1 MTAIPN
7 MDDTSI
13 DAPVA
18 WHYGDPFRE
27 QRLLLD
33 GTAQIDLSHYG
44 VVLVSGEDRLS
55 WLHSLTSQD
64 FLSEFVSL
72 QALILSPQGHLE
84 HDLHAIE
91 DGTQTWLIVEPGTS
105 NALTKY
111 LTMMKFMLRV
121 DVQDVSA
128 DFAVIGSSGWVDSE
142 YPTWHSPIAFA
153 IPGNVTDIYVANRP
167 DTWQV
172 SQIIVPRLQLDEV
185 LNSKPV
191 VGTWAWDAHRIRAG
205 VPRLGFE
212 SDTRTIPHEL
222 GLIAAAV
229 HLNKGCY
236 RGQETV
242 AKVYNLGKPPRRL
255 VQLQIDGST
264 NDLPGIGSPVTWNE
278 KEIGRL
284 TSIIQDFEN
293 GPLGLAVIKRS
304 VDVDAQLLVGS
315 IAASQTPIV
324 Q

>member
-1 MTAIPN
+1 

-27 QRLLLD
+27 QRLLLE
-33 GTAQIDLSHYG
+33 GTAQVDLSHYG
-44 VVLVSGEDRLS
+44 VVVVTGEDRLS

-64 FLSEFVSL
+64 FLSEFASL

-105 NALTKY
+105 VALTKY

-121 DVQDVSA
+121 DVQDVSD

-153 IPGNVTDIYVANRP
+153 TPQGVTDIYVANRP
-167 DTWQV
+167 DAWQV

-205 VPRLGFE
+205 VPRLSFE

-222 GLIAAAV
+222 GLISAAV
-229 HLNKGCY
+229 HLHKGCY

-264 NDLPGIGSPVTWNE
+264 NDLPSIGSPVTWNE

-293 GPLGLAVIKRS
+293 GPLGLAVIKRA
-304 VDVDAQLLVGS
+304 VPVEAQLLVGT

>member
-27 QRLLLD
+27 QRLLVD
-33 GTAQIDLSHYG
+33 GTAHVDLSHYG
-44 VVLVSGEDRLS
+44 VVVVSGEDRLS

-84 HDLHAIE
+84 HDLHAVE
-91 DGTQTWLIVEPGTS
+91 DGEQTWLIVEPGTAP
-105 NALTKY
+105 ALTKY

-121 DVQDVSA
+121 DVQDVSD
-128 DFAVIGSSGWVDSE
+128 DFAVVGASGWVSSE
-142 YPTWHSPIAFA
+142 YPTWHSPAAFGTPQE
-153 IPGNVTDIYVANRP
+153 ITDVYVAQRP
-167 DTWQV
+167 DAWQV
-172 SQIIVPRLQLDEV
+172 SQIIVPRLKLDDF
-185 LNSKPV
+185 LNSKSV
-191 VGTWAWDAHRIRAG
+191 VGTWAWEAHRIRAG
-205 VPRLGFE
+205 VPRLNFE
-212 SDTRTIPHEL
+212 SDSRTIPHEL
-222 GLIAAAV
+222 GLISSAV
-229 HLNKGCY
+229 HLHKGCY

-264 NDLPGIGSPVTWNE
+264 NDLPVVGTSVTWDE

-284 TSIIQDFEN
+284 TSVIQDFEN
-293 GPLGLAVIKRS
+293 GPLGLAVIKRA
-304 VDVDAQLLVGS
+304 VPVDAQLLVGE